1 MSFIDA
7 TSIKPSLCVVK
18 VLGYTVLYGLAVT
31 RRLSSFFFSS
41 RRRHTRW
48 PRDWSSDVCSS
59 DLHEEVPTVTLPD
72 SPRDALILGGNRLPF
87 ARSGGP
93 YAGISNQDLLT
104 AALEGLVARYGL
116 QGEKLGEVAGGAV
129 LKLAGD
135 LNLTRE
141 SALGTPLDP
150 RTPALDMSKACASG
164 LETTVHVSNRI
175 RLGQIDSAIACGV
188 DSASDSPIEVTPRLR
203 RILHRAFAAKTTGQR
218 LKALTAIRPGDLAP
232 VPPRNGEPRTGLSMG
247 EHMALTAAEWG
258 ITREAQDELAMT
270 SHHKLAAAYD
280 AGFFDDLVTGYRG
293 PSQIGAQRRKARTAI
308 RPGDLA
314 PVPPRNGEPRAGLS
328 MGEHMALTAAEWGI
342 TREAQDELAMT
353 SHHKLA
359 AAYDAGFF
367 DDLVTGYRGLSRD
380 QNLRP
385 DSTLEKLASLKPV
398 FGVKSPQVADPTMTA
413 GNSTPLSDG
422 ASAVLLGSAEWAAEH
437 ELKPLARVVDSRMAA
452 VDFAHGDEGLL
463 MAPAYAV
470 PELLDAN
477 GLSLQDIDLYEIHE
491 AFASTV
497 LAHMAAWESE
507 QFCRTRLGRDGALGA
522 IDRSRLNVA
531 GSSLAAGHPF
541 AATGGRIVASLA
553 KLLHERH
560 RETGQVQRGLIS
572 VCAAAGQGTVA
583 LIESVDL

>member
-1 MSFIDA
+1 M
-7 TSIKPSLCVVK
+7 
-18 VLGYTVLYGLAVT
+18 
-31 RRLSSFFFSS
+31 
-41 RRRHTRW
+41 
-48 PRDWSSDVCSS
+48 
-59 DLHEEVPTVTLPD
+59 TLPD

-188 DSASDSPIEVTPRLR
+188 DSASDAPIEVTPRLR

-218 LKALTAIRPGDLAP
+218 LKALAAIRPGDLAP

-293 PSQIGAQRRKARTAI
+293 
-308 RPGDLA
+308 
-314 PVPPRNGEPRAGLS
+314 
-328 MGEHMALTAAEWGI
+328 
-342 TREAQDELAMT
+342 
-353 SHHKLA
+353 
-359 AAYDAGFF
+359 
-367 DDLVTGYRGLSRD
+367 LSRD

-385 DSTLEKLASLKPV
+385 DSTLEKLAALKPV

-437 ELKPLARVVDSRMAA
+437 ELRPLARVVDSRSAA
-452 VDFAHGDEGLL
+452 VDFVHGDEGLL

-507 QFCRTRLGRDGALGA
+507 EFCRTKLGRDGALGA

>member
-1 MSFIDA
+1 M
-7 TSIKPSLCVVK
+7 TE
-18 VLGYTVLYGLAVT
+18 T
-31 RRLSSFFFSS
+31 
-41 RRRHTRW
+41 
-48 PRDWSSDVCSS
+48 
-59 DLHEEVPTVTLPD
+59 D

-87 ARSGGP
+87 ARSGGS

-150 RTPALDMSKACASG
+150 RTPAIDMSKACATG
-164 LETTVHVSNRI
+164 LETVMHSSNRI

-203 RILHRAFAAKTTGQR
+203 RILHRAFAAKTAMQR
-218 LKALTAIRPGDLAP
+218 VKALTSIRPGDLAP

-258 ITREAQDELAMT
+258 ISREAQDELALT

-280 AGFFDDLVTGYRG
+280 AGFFDDLV
-293 PSQIGAQRRKARTAI
+293 S
-308 RPGDLA
+308 
-314 PVPPRNGEPRAGLS
+314 
-328 MGEHMALTAAEWGI
+328 
-342 TREAQDELAMT
+342 
-353 SHHKLA
+353 
-359 AAYDAGFF
+359 
-367 DDLVTGYRGLSRD
+367 GYRGLARD

-385 DSTLEKLASLKPV
+385 GSTLEKLSTLKPV
-398 FGVKSPQVADPTMTA
+398 FGVKSPQVTDPSMTA

-422 ASAVLLGSAEWAAEH
+422 ASAVLMGSASWAAERG
-437 ELKPLARVVDSRMAA
+437 LTPLARVVDARSAA
-452 VDFAHGDEGLL
+452 VDFVHGEEGLL

-507 QFCRTRLGRDGALGA
+507 EFCRTKLGRGAALGA
-522 IDRSRLNVA
+522 IDRSKLNVT

-541 AATGGRIVASLA
+541 AATGGRIVATLA
-553 KLLHERH
+553 KLLNERH

-583 LIESVDL
+583 LLESVDL

>member
-1 MSFIDA
+1 
-7 TSIKPSLCVVK
+7 
-18 VLGYTVLYGLAVT
+18 
-31 RRLSSFFFSS
+31 
-41 RRRHTRW
+41 
-48 PRDWSSDVCSS
+48 
-59 DLHEEVPTVTLPD
+59 VTLPD

-104 AALEGLVARYGL
+104 AALDGLVARYGL

-164 LETTVHVSNRI
+164 LETTVHASNRI

-218 LKALTAIRPGDLAP
+218 LKALAAIRPGDLAP
-232 VPPRNGEPRTGLSMG
+232 VPPRNGEPRT
-247 EHMALTAAEWG
+247 
-258 ITREAQDELAMT
+258 
-270 SHHKLAAAYD
+270 
-280 AGFFDDLVTGYRG
+280 
-293 PSQIGAQRRKARTAI
+293 
-308 RPGDLA
+308 
-314 PVPPRNGEPRAGLS
+314 GLS

-398 FGVKSPQVADPTMTA
+398 FGVKSPQVPDPTMTA

-437 ELKPLARVVDSRMAA
+437 ELRPLARVVDSRSAA
-452 VDFAHGDEGLL
+452 VDFVHGDEGLL

-477 GLSLQDIDLYEIHE
+477 GLSLQDLDLYEIHE

-497 LAHMAAWESE
+497 LAHMSAWESE
-507 QFCRTRLGRDGALGA
+507 EFCRTRLGRDSALGT

-541 AATGGRIVASLA
+541 AATGGRIVATLA